1 MKDTTKAMLAEAFK
15 TSVRKFVAQG
25 NHTKWG
31 EAESVGV
38 ISDMVEALMSDED
51 ASAEGFDAIHSRVA
65 KVVNPSAFAQTLDKL
80 PKDHPAHLNR
90 PKRGTGGAKGGIE
103 V

>member
-1 MKDTTKAMLAEAFK
+1 MKDETKVMLADAFK
-15 TSVRKFVAQG
+15 VSVRKFVKAG
-25 NHTKWG
+25 NHAKWG

-38 ISDMVEALMSDED
+38 ISDMTDAMVSDDDALN
-51 ASAEGFDAIHSRVA
+51 EGFDAIRAFVA